1 MQRLACMNVF
11 KSKWIYLLFI
21 VLISNSVRAQNA
33 IDSLKIKIKKS
44 DSDSSKSTLLAYL
57 ALDYTMLTARLYLL
71 IRA

>member
-33 IDSLKIKIKKS
+33 IDSLKIEINPFTFKYIRTGKS
-44 DSDSSKSTLLAYL
+44 LHGN
-57 ALDYTMLTARLYLL
+57 
-71 IRA
+71 